1 MTNPP
6 HRSDTE
12 EAGRQAP
19 DMPWVRIGS
28 ETLFLARDG
37 GEAAAAR
44 QARTGRAGPAAVIEA
59 GPPENR
65 YIVTQIGRLF
75 QRAYPDVPILHDR
88 GRYLIVAL
96 DPERAKAIVAKPE
109 TDFVVRPL
117 RENSVVFDVRQPPPT
132 ATRAARAAWIEA
144 LLERLER
151 ATLEAHLEHLVSF
164 PTRFSTSGDYAAAA
178 DWALERFR
186 TMGYE
191 VRLEPVAM
199 PGGTTQNVIAERAG
213 SAPEPRGLVI
223 VTAHLDSINLD
234 GATAPAP
241 GADDNGSG
249 SAGVLAI
256 AHALAEHAAAHDLRL
271 ILFGGE
277 EEGLFG
283 STAYV
288 ADLDATDRERL
299 RAVVNMDMI
308 GTLNTPQPAVLLE
321 SAEAARP
328 LVEGLAAAAATY
340 TGLTVQESFNPFG
353 SDHLPFLD
361 AGLPAVLTIEG
372 TDDANP
378 HEHTAGDT
386 LEHINYELMLEIL
399 RMNVAFVATMM
410 GRSG

>member
-1 MTNPP
+1 MTNAA

-12 EAGRQAP
+12 DAGRQATEA
-19 DMPWVRIGS
+19 PWVRFGS
-28 ETLFLARDG
+28 ETLLLARGG
-37 GEAAAAR
+37 GEASAAR
-44 QARTGRAGPAAVIEA
+44 QARTDSAEPTAVIAAGPA
-59 GPPENR
+59 ENL
-65 YIVTQIGRLF
+65 YVVTQIGRLF

-96 DPERAKAIVAKPE
+96 DPEQAKAITGKPE
-109 TDFVVRPL
+109 TDFVIRPL
-117 RENSVVFDVRQPPPT
+117 RENSVVFDVRRPP
-132 ATRAARAAWIEA
+132 AVAARAAREAWIEA

-178 DWALERFR
+178 DWAVEQFR

-199 PGGTTQNVIAERAG
+199 PDGTTQNVIAERAG
-213 SAPEPRGLVI
+213 SAPEPRGHVI
-223 VTAHLDSINLD
+223 VSAHLDSINLD
-234 GATAPAP
+234 GPTAPAP

-256 AHALAEHAAAHDLRL
+256 ARALAEHVADHDLRL

-283 STAYV
+283 STAHV
-288 ADLDATDRERL
+288 ANLGAADRERL

-308 GTLNTPQPAVLLE
+308 GTLNTPGPAVLLE

-340 TGLTVQESFNPFG
+340 TGLTVQESFHPFG

-386 LEHINYELMLEIL
+386 LEHIDYELMLEIL
-399 RMNVAFVATMM
+399 RMNVAFVATML
-410 GRSG
+410 GRPG